1 MQINRTH
8 MHVKPFDWATNS
20 LVKLD
25 QVLVLVIVTS
35 ITSRR
40 TLLGDG
46 PWYTDYM

>member
-8 MHVKPFDWATNS
+8 MHVKPFDWAI
-20 LVKLD
+20 VKLD